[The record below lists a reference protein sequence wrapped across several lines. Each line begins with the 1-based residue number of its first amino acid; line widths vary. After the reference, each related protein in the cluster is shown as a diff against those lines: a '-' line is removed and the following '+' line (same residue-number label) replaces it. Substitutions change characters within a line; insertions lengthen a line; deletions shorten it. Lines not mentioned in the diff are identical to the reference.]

1 MQVNH
6 AMMGTKINSMAV
18 PSLWSLDGYAR
29 LGRHSRSQ
37 MILPLSMRTLT
48 VKCAI
53 QFVEMDVWSRV
64 KSAMMA
70 IQSQGMD
77 VTSTVKLKEGL
88 VGTAWVDPLYHV
100 APVLYV
106 GMVSAKAMS
115 NVTMEIGK
123 MVMAAA
129 LIVKLRK
136 ASYALKDGS
145 LVVDA
150 RIWANMNR
158 SWQSS

>member
-1 MQVNH
+1 MGGSSMQVNH

-106 GMVSAKAMS
+106 GM
-115 NVTMEIGK
+115 
-123 MVMAAA
+123 
-129 LIVKLRK
+129 
-136 ASYALKDGS
+136 
-145 LVVDA
+145 
-150 RIWANMNR
+150 
-158 SWQSS
+158 